1 MLHKG
6 KPIYFFWQSRIST
19 QYAVPANH
27 PLGMNIANPT
37 EKPKILI
44 VDDTPTNLSILEDI
58 LEKNYFISVAQSGAQ
73 ALSVTEMFLP
83 DLILMDVNMPDIDGF
98 ETCRQLKSREDT
110 RHIPVIFITA
120 RVEPDDVIQGFKEGG
135 VDYITK
141 PFNHSE
147 VIERVQTHLK
157 IQQLIRQLESKN
169 DQLKELNELKNSF
182 LGMASHDMRNYL
194 SAIKGYSQILQED
207 KDELPDEMRN
217 QFLDF
222 IYKSSENM
230 LKMVNDLLDVSVIES
245 GKLKLDIQSKSLKEI
260 IEHHIM
266 VNRFFAD
273 KKNIRLQPELEDVP
287 QCLIDE
293 NKIGQVIDNLISN
306 AVKFSEQET
315 TVVISLKEKE
325 GKLIFSVKDEGPGI
339 SGEDQAKLFQHF
351 QKLSAR
357 PTAGESSSG
366 LGLAISKKMIAAHEG
381 HLSVNSQMGS
391 GATFWFEIPLKK

>member
-1 MLHKG
+1 
-6 KPIYFFWQSRIST
+6 
-19 QYAVPANH
+19 
-27 PLGMNIANPT
+27 MNTKNPT
-37 EKPKILI
+37 EKSKILI
-44 VDDTPTNLSILEDI
+44 VDDTPTNLGILEDI
-58 LEKNYFISVAQSGAQ
+58 LDKNYFISVAQSGTQ
-73 ALSVTEMFLP
+73 ALSVTKMFSP
-83 DLILMDVNMPDIDGF
+83 DLILLDVNMPELDGF
-98 ETCRQLKSREDT
+98 ETCRRLKSREDT

-120 RVEPDDVIQGFKEGG
+120 RVEPDDVVQGFKEGG

-157 IQQLIRQLESKN
+157 IQKLIKQLESKN
-169 DQLKELNELKNSF
+169 VQLKELNELKNSF

-194 SAIKGYSQILQED
+194 SAIRGYSQILQED
-207 KDELPDEMRN
+207 QEELPGEMRN
-217 QFLDF
+217 QFLSF

-245 GKLKLDIQSKSLKEI
+245 GKLQLDTRLESLKEI
-260 IEHHIM
+260 IDHHIM

-273 KKNIRLQPELEDVP
+273 KKDIHLQAELADVS
-287 QCLIDE
+287 QCLVDA

-306 AVKFSEQET
+306 AVKFSKPGT
-315 TVVISLKEKE
+315 TVFISLKEKE
-325 GKLIFSVKDEGPGI
+325 EKLIFSVKDEGPGI
-339 SGEDQAKLFQHF
+339 SEEDQAKLFQHF

-381 HLSVNSQMGS
+381 QLNVTSQLGS

>member
-1 MLHKG
+1 
-6 KPIYFFWQSRIST
+6 
-19 QYAVPANH
+19 
-27 PLGMNIANPT
+27 MNDTNPVD
-37 EKPKILI
+37 KPKILI
-44 VDDTPTNLSILEDI
+44 VDDTPTNLSILEEI
-58 LEKNYFISVAQSGAQ
+58 LEENYLISIAQSGTQ
-73 ALSVTEMFLP
+73 ALSITEKSLP
-83 DLILMDVNMPDIDGF
+83 DLILLDVNMPGIDGF
-98 ETCRQLKSREDT
+98 ETCRKLKSREDT
-110 RHIPVIFITA
+110 RYIPVIFITA
-120 RVEPDDVIQGFKEGG
+120 RVEPEDLIQGFKEGG

-147 VIERVQTHLK
+147 VMARVETHLK
-157 IQQLIRQLESKN
+157 VQQLIVQLESKN

-207 KDELPDEMRN
+207 GKELPEKTKD

-245 GKLKLDIQSKSLKEI
+245 GKLQLDLQLESFKNLID
-260 IEHHIM
+260 HHIM
-266 VNRFFAD
+266 INQFFAD
-273 KKNIRLQPELEDVP
+273 KKNINIQSDLHDVSK
-287 QCLIDE
+287 CRIDA

-306 AVKFSEQET
+306 AIKFSESGKSIF
-315 TVVISLKEKE
+315 ISLKEQE

-339 SGEDQAKLFQHF
+339 SDEDQAKLFQHF

-366 LGLAISKKMIAAHEG
+366 LGLAISKKMIQAHEG
-381 HLSVNSQMGS
+381 SLNVTSQLGS
-391 GATFWFEIPLKK
+391 GATFWFEIPFNK